1 MIRAGS
7 MSMASLRNFAA
18 SAVRRGRVASSSSAR
33 SLATV
38 PQYATVDPDELSA
51 ASPCEIF
58 NFVEGNWTKTKETE
72 TIVDPLN
79 GEPFI
84 KSPLTSVD
92 ELEPFVR
99 AARSMPKERSSQ
111 SAQKSGEVSNVR

>member
-38 PQYATVDPDELSA
+38 HAVCDGRS
-51 ASPCEIF
+51 
-58 NFVEGNWTKTKETE
+58 G
-72 TIVDPLN
+72 
-79 GEPFI
+79 
-84 KSPLTSVD
+84 
-92 ELEPFVR
+92 R
-99 AARSMPKERSSQ
+99 AFGCVAMRDLQLCGRQLDKNERD
-111 SAQKSGEVSNVR
+111 